1 MSDETQHDD
10 QAPASDAKPASNGF
24 FPRMRAYFFA
34 GILVTAP
41 VTFTFYL
48 AWLLIHF
55 VDNTIRPLIP
65 VKYNPETYLPFALPG
80 LGLFVLI
87 VGLTLTGALTA
98 GFMGRFFIKLSERI
112 LNRMPVIRSVYNA
125 TKQILETVLA
135 QQSNAFREAVLVEYP
150 RRGMWAIAFITGTTT
165 GEVQNVTQEECINIF
180 IPTTPNPTSGFLLFV
195 PKEDLVSLDMSV
207 EEAIKMVISGGI
219 VTPPDRRPDAL
230 KKQPVTSAR
239 VYEDLDTLRE
249 TANAPVVLAAKRP
262 AEIQKELQA
271 SLPASERGRTKK
283 PKSGDK
289 S

>member
-1 MSDETQHDD
+1 MSDETTHGNPP
-10 QAPASDAKPASNGF
+10 PASDAKPASTGI

-55 VDNTIRPLIP
+55 VDSTIRPLIP

-239 VYEDLDTLRE
+239 VYEDLDALRE

-262 AEIQKELQA
+262 AEIQKELQE